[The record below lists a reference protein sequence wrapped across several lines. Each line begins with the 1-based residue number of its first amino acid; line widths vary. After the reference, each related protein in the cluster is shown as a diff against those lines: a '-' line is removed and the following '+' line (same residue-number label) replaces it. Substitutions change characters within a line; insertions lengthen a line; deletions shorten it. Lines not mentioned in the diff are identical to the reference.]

1 MLIFCQNKIENV
13 FAPTCW
19 WSWRWFWRC
28 RESRSPPHRTWYIII
43 LTMIMTIYY
52 HIDNDYHY
60 PHHHP
65 PTCWKGSWSP
75 SALLETSWML
85 ECCWSLLLF
94 TLLILSLFL
103 VIEVDLISQIKW
115 ETRFVEIQFCWGFLA
130 SQLHTS
136 LIQKKSPPMQW
147 ILRNDQFSS
156 TSDSS
161 AFSWCAIYGRADK

>member
-1 MLIFCQNKIENV
+1 
-13 FAPTCW
+13 
-19 WSWRWFWRC
+19 
-28 RESRSPPHRTWYIII
+28 
-43 LTMIMTIYY
+43 MIMALVLKMPRISFSSSSYLIYY
-52 HIDNDYHY
+52 HIDNDYDY

-65 PTCWKGSWSP
+65 HTRTCWKGSWSL
-75 SALLETSWML
+75 SAPLATSWML
-85 ECCWSLLLF
+85 EWYWWLLLF

-103 VIEVDLISQIKW
+103 VIEVDQISQIKW